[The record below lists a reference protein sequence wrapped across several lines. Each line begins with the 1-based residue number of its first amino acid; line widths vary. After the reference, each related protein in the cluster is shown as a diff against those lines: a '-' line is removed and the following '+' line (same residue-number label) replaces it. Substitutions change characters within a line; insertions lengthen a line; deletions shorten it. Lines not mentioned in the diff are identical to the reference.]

1 MRQSTSPQSKKHL
14 QPPPCVDTE
23 DVLETNGLSDFLF
36 ARVSDFG
43 LESPSINALPHQ
55 ISTGTSAFD
64 LCTESV
70 TALEKQ
76 VQ

>member
-36 ARVSDFG
+36 ARVSNFELG
-43 LESPSINALPHQ
+43 IPSKNALPHQ

-70 TALEKQ
+70 TALENQ

>member
-36 ARVSDFG
+36 ARVSSPDFG
-43 LESPSINALPHQ
+43 LGSPSINALPHQ

-70 TALEKQ
+70 LERQ